1 MSSFGS
7 VSGGLTGRILVRQ
20 LLVKETEPL
29 RKTVRHTYVLWGLF
43 IDIMI
48 FIQYNLYILS
58 SNPKPKLITE
68 NSFLLKDQ
76 FCLQEHPAKTHCDS
90 VKVSWPLF
98 ACMGKKIILYWVFR
112 TLLDFIIIIT
122 IIIIKKTCIFN

>member
-76 FCLQEHPAKTHCDS
+76 FFLQEHPAKTHCDS
-90 VKVSWPLF
+90 MKVS
-98 ACMGKKIILYWVFR
+98 
-112 TLLDFIIIIT
+112 
-122 IIIIKKTCIFN
+122 